1 MSSFFIFYFVV
12 SKLYENYNQV
22 TETENNALL
31 IKAKIIS
38 IFGKKE
44 YNKKGI
50 SVGYLD
56 NNDYY
61 LYQVIL
67 ILVFFFHFLIDLY
80 REEYY
85 LRFQKIFLVI
95 YFLISVI
102 F

>member
-1 MSSFFIFYFVV
+1 MSSFFILYFVV

-38 IFGKKE
+38 TFGKTE

-61 LYQVIL
+61 LYQVL
-67 ILVFFFHFLIDLY
+67 
-80 REEYY
+80 
-85 LRFQKIFLVI
+85 
-95 YFLISVI
+95 
-102 F
+102 

>member
-1 MSSFFIFYFVV
+1 MSSFFILYFVV

-38 IFGKKE
+38 TFGKTE

-61 LYQVIL
+61 QYQV
-67 ILVFFFHFLIDLY
+67 
-80 REEYY
+80 
-85 LRFQKIFLVI
+85 LRFYK
-95 YFLISVI
+95 
-102 F
+102 

>member
-1 MSSFFIFYFVV
+1 MSSFFILYFVV

-38 IFGKKE
+38 TFGKTE

-61 LYQVIL
+61 LYQVL
-67 ILVFFFHFLIDLY
+67 WFYKFY
-80 REEYY
+80 C
-85 LRFQKIFLVI
+85 
-95 YFLISVI
+95 
-102 F
+102 

>member
-50 SVGYLD
+50 SVGYLIAMII
-56 NNDYY
+56 NNIKYY
-61 LYQVIL
+61 DFINFIVKGI
-67 ILVFFFHFLIDLY
+67 
-80 REEYY
+80 YY
-85 LRFQKIFLVI
+85 
-95 YFLISVI
+95 S
-102 F
+102 

>member
-1 MSSFFIFYFVV
+1 MSSFFILYFVV

-38 IFGKKE
+38 TFGKTE

-61 LYQVIL
+61 QYQV
-67 ILVFFFHFLIDLY
+67 
-80 REEYY
+80 
-85 LRFQKIFLVI
+85 LRFYKF
-95 YFLISVI
+95 YC
-102 F
+102 

>member
-1 MSSFFIFYFVV
+1 MSSFFILYFVV
-12 SKLYENYNQV
+12 SQLYENYNQV

-38 IFGKKE
+38 TFGKTE

-61 LYQVIL
+61 LYQVL
-67 ILVFFFHFLIDLY
+67 WFYKFY
-80 REEYY
+80 C
-85 LRFQKIFLVI
+85 
-95 YFLISVI
+95 
-102 F
+102 

>member
-1 MSSFFIFYFVV
+1 MV

-31 IKAKIIS
+31 IKTKIILT
-38 IFGKKE
+38 FGKRE

-61 LYQVIL
+61 LYQVL
-67 ILVFFFHFLIDLY
+67 
-80 REEYY
+80 
-85 LRFQKIFLVI
+85 
-95 YFLISVI
+95 
-102 F
+102 

>member
-61 LYQVIL
+61 LYQVL
-67 ILVFFFHFLIDLY
+67 WFYKFY
-80 REEYY
+80 C
-85 LRFQKIFLVI
+85 
-95 YFLISVI
+95 
-102 F
+102 

>member
-38 IFGKKE
+38 TFGKTE

-61 LYQVIL
+61 LYQVL
-67 ILVFFFHFLIDLY
+67 WFYKFY
-80 REEYY
+80 C
-85 LRFQKIFLVI
+85 
-95 YFLISVI
+95 
-102 F
+102 

>member
-22 TETENNALL
+22 TETENNASL

-50 SVGYLD
+50 SVGYLIAMII
-56 NNDYY
+56 NNIKYY
-61 LYQVIL
+61 DFINFIVKGI
-67 ILVFFFHFLIDLY
+67 
-80 REEYY
+80 YY
-85 LRFQKIFLVI
+85 
-95 YFLISVI
+95 S
-102 F
+102 